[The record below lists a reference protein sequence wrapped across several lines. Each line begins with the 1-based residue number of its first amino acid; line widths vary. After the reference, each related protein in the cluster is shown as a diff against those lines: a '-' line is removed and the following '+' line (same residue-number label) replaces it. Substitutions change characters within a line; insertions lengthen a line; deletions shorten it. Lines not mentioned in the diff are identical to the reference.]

1 MLLLYIVGA
10 SVAGGALS
18 LLGAALLT
26 FRLPPSLLPRL
37 VSFAAGVLLAAAFL
51 NVLPEAFAQNADHA
65 GLFAAILGGLIG
77 FFLLEKLA
85 LWRHSHE
92 QVVDDARGHAGQL
105 ILVGDGVH
113 NFADGIMI
121 AAAFLTDPML
131 GLTTAVAVIAHEIP
145 QEMGDFLIL
154 LNAGFSRAKALWLN
168 LVSSLASVAGGVLGY
183 FLLIMASA
191 LLPYILALAAA
202 SFIYIAVAD
211 LMPGMNKRWET
222 RATLWQLGLIA
233 SGIGLVAGQHAL
245 LG

>member
-10 SVAGGALS
+10 CVTGGALS

-37 VSFAAGVLLAAAFL
+37 VSFAVGVLLAAAFL
-51 NVLPEAFAQNADHA
+51 GILPEAFAQSTDHT

-92 QVVDDARGHAGQL
+92 QQVDDARGHAGLL
-105 ILVGDGVH
+105 ILMGDGVH
-113 NFADGIMI
+113 NFADGILI

-154 LNAGFSRAKALWLN
+154 LNAGFSRAKAFWLN
-168 LVSSLASVAGGVLGY
+168 LASSLASVAGGVLGY
-183 FLLIMASA
+183 FLLNKASS

-202 SFIYIAVAD
+202 SFIYIAIAD

-222 RATLWQLGLIA
+222 RATLWQLVLIA
-233 SGIGLVAGQHAL
+233 SGAGLVAGQSAL